1 MQAAALAQELEAD
14 QLPLVYWAFAT
25 LGYCPIAASLAVLD
39 ARAMC
44 ISSQLSAQVSSA
56 PCHIMSIALAHQMCR
71 CCLIMED
78 TGWQPLHICCDRQR
92 CWEKSFVLYPR
103 QI

>member
-1 MQAAALAQELEAD
+1 MQAAALAQQLEAD

-25 LGYCPIAASLAVLD
+25 LGYCPTAAALAALD

-56 PCHIMSIALAHQMCR
+56 PLR
-71 CCLIMED
+71 
-78 TGWQPLHICCDRQR
+78 
-92 CWEKSFVLYPR
+92 
-103 QI
+103 